1 MYGLFFWNQ
10 LDIKRV
16 NSPYL
21 LELLEE
27 WFSLTLV
34 KTDKEPSLLGSLIE
48 RYLNDLEFGCFE
60 FDPSY
65 AINPITFGNRL
76 AIKNIVIVF
85 LNSLKTSTN

>member
-1 MYGLFFWNQ
+1 MHGLFFWNQ

-34 KTDKEPSLLGSLIE
+34 KTGKEPSLLGSLI
-48 RYLNDLEFGCFE
+48 D
-60 FDPSY
+60 
-65 AINPITFGNRL
+65 I
-76 AIKNIVIVF
+76 
-85 LNSLKTSTN
+85 